1 MTSYRAAIAEIVEGI
16 VRDIPESVKNSLGLV
31 SLEIDTD
38 EQGEV
43 IQMNKQSVF
52 IRFCLTRQT
61 NAGDLD
67 FTLFELDFFVYG
79 RVDVLK
85 FNRVSCPVIHYIKTE
100 FDKSYS
106 VVKQVIKEKK
116 LIEATEKKEQGFNRA
131 LNQLKEGIKGMN
143 QVFDY
148 KDKIFQVYPYLLDKG
163 FDMPT
168 KNKEWVEWMEDF
180 KKNNSDVYVQM
191 VADIL
196 QADEWVEMIGKKAV
210 LV

>member
-1 MTSYRAAIAEIVEGI
+1 MTSYRVAIAEIVEGI

-31 SLEIDTD
+31 SLEIDQD

-61 NAGDLD
+61 LDRDLD
-67 FTLFELDFFVYG
+67 FTLFELEFFVYG
-79 RVDVLK
+79 RVETLK

-100 FDKSYS
+100 FDKFYS
-106 VVKQVIKEKK
+106 LVKEQIKEKK
-116 LIEATEKKEQGFNRA
+116 LIEKEQGFNRA
-131 LNQLKEGIKGMN
+131 LNQLKEGIKGMD

-168 KNKEWVEWMEDF
+168 GNKEWVEWMEDF
-180 KKNNSDVYVQM
+180 KKTNADAYIQM

-196 QADEWVEMIGKKAV
+196 HADEWVEMIGKKAV
-210 LV
+210 LA